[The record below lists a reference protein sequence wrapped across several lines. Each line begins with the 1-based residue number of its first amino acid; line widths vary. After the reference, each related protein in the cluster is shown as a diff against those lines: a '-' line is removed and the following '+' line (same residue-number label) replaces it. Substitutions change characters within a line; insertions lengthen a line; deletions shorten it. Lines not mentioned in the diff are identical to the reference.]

1 MEDILLMVLV
11 FGGGITI
18 ALAFSPIGRAVSERI
33 RGGPPRDRADA
44 AQLDEVVADLQE
56 VRREL
61 SELSERMDFTERLL
75 AKQREAER
83 LRPPHWAGGSHGR
96 GRRAAD
102 SHRRRRRARCLDG

>member
-83 LRPPHWAGGSHGR
+83 LAPPH
-96 GRRAAD
+96 
-102 SHRRRRRARCLDG
+102 

>member
-44 AQLDEVVADLQE
+44 AQLAEVVAALQE
-56 VRREL
+56 ARREL
-61 SELSERMDFTERLL
+61 SELSERMDFTERPL
-75 AKQREAER
+75 AQQREAER
-83 LRPPHWAGGSHGR
+83 FAPAALAGR
-96 GRRAAD
+96 GHRMARATA
-102 SHRRRRRARCLDG
+102 

>member
-18 ALAFSPIGRAVSERI
+18 ALAFSPIGRAESERF

-56 VRREL
+56 VLREL
-61 SELSERMDFTERLL
+61 SELSERMDFTDRLL
-75 AKQREAER
+75 AKQREAEG
-83 LRPPHWAGGSHGR
+83 LRPGPCAGVSQGS
-96 GRRAAD
+96 GRR
-102 SHRRRRRARCLDG
+102 